1 MATAAVALGPMACG
15 YQGLTLPAQTAITLR
30 GQGTL
35 TEPNPESTAMTYNP
49 ELAPPGARMAV
60 TMTPSG
66 TSTNVELTING
77 FLPNRGYAV
86 HAHENLCSDNPAF
99 AGGHYQNRVDPAAS
113 PTKPS
118 TNSEYANPNNEV
130 WLDMRTDA
138 AGSGT
143 TRVTVPFVFT
153 DRGPGS
159 IVVHEAEQTAT
170 GPGQAGEAG
179 ARIACLTLAA
189 DRPQDKTLLD

>member
-49 ELAPPGARMAV
+49 GLAPPGARMAV